1 MRPALQASRGPAGI
15 ALRSREIGLS
25 TTAPVSVLLPSLS
38 GTPAINTDGQ
48 PTWQFDNEIVHQERP
63 TEGHRIVTIP
73 VQITFRH
80 MEGSPAVET
89 RVRELTDHLGTFSDR
104 IQSCRVVV
112 DSPHRHHHQGKVFN
126 VKVQLAIPGE
136 DVVVDM
142 ERPDRDGHEDVYVV
156 LRDAFDAARRQ
167 LQQRMSSLR
176 GEPTLREKP
185 VV

>member
-1 MRPALQASRGPAGI
+1 
-15 ALRSREIGLS
+15 
-25 TTAPVSVLLPSLS
+25 V
-38 GTPAINTDGQ
+38 PAINTDG
-48 PTWQFDNEIVHQERP
+48 PRAPWIDNENVNPDRP
-63 TEGHRIVTIP
+63 TEGLSIVTIP

-80 MEGSPAVET
+80 MESSPAVET

-126 VKVQLAIPGE
+126 VKVQLALPGD

-167 LQQRMSSLR
+167 LQQRMSALR
-176 GEPTLREKP
+176 GEPSLREKP
-185 VV
+185 VA

>member
-1 MRPALQASRGPAGI
+1 MRR
-15 ALRSREIGLS
+15 
-25 TTAPVSVLLPSLS
+25 V
-38 GTPAINTDGQ
+38 PAINTDGPQ
-48 PTWQFDNEIVHQERP
+48 APWLDNENVNQDHP
-63 TEGHRIVTIP
+63 NEGLSIVTIP

-80 MEGSPAVET
+80 MESSPAVET

-126 VKVQLAIPGE
+126 VKVQLSLPGG

-167 LQQRMSSLR
+167 LQQRMSALR
-176 GEPTLREKP
+176 GEPSLREKP
-185 VV
+185 VA